1 MAWDKVDTT
10 RPPVA
15 YAVVGFALLL
25 FGLISLFMKQKLYIG
40 EATVATIYG
49 LIVGPH
55 CLNWFAPITWGNT
68 DEITFQLCRIVLV
81 VQIFA
86 VAVELPKKYMLR
98 HWWSITMLLVPV
110 MTWGWVISSVFIWKL
125 VPTLRWIEALCI
137 AGCVTATDPV
147 LAAAVVGKG
156 KFAQRVPGHIRNLL
170 SAESGCNDGM
180 AYPFVIMAVEI
191 LLHEHHPAEIAK
203 EFIVVGILYSCVFG
217 VVLGAV
223 IGYLAR
229 HLIKL
234 AEKFDLID
242 RESFLVYYFCVAL
255 FCAGVGT
262 IVGADE
268 LLVAFAA
275 GAAFSWDG
283 WFAKQTEESHVS
295 DVIDV
300 LLNTAFFVY
309 FGSIVPWTD
318 FNNDQLGIKAWKL
331 VIIAIIILVVR
342 RIPIMLMLKP
352 VIPDIKTWREASF
365 CGHFGPIGVGG
376 LYMAILARAEFETNS
391 EHPLK
396 DLPTDKDS
404 KFYYVIHTVWPI
416 TCFLVITSIIVHGS
430 SVAMFTL
437 GKHINRVAI
446 TMTYTTGGGNGPS
459 WLSRLPTRASEGGGP
474 LRLEQVETEYPL
486 RNGLRNRRK
495 FQKKPRPSETLD
507 LQAPPSERA
516 HGHSDTDSG
525 STMILLPLELSMDF
539 KSGEN
544 VSKTDMVPASRLEG
558 HKAEDIRAYVEGPHV
573 VVEDEEGNYV
583 HKFELG
589 EEHGDPEGEPH
600 LKIHAD
606 KQQRTRSVSEANN
619 NNVLSRATSLI
630 NIPRRPGQHVY
641 AYMNGD
647 DVVLEN
653 DEGEIVKRY
662 RYRHR
667 GTAEGRNDHRVGKGF
682 SKWLPHLPWSKPGRV
697 EDHQMQD
704 VESSP
709 EAELE
714 PVEAPGEEK
723 SLSRHFRALSNV
735 EDRELR
741 EKLKSMIER
750 GELPEGEPTSGS
762 DHEGS
767 QVKHSNDELALQS
780 DDEEE
785 PETEVERSRR
795 LAALGG
801 IRDDDDDEIEEQDE
815 DEPTPPQ
822 PAASAGAPDDDEP
835 KITFQL
841 PRRH

>member
-1 MAWDKVDTT
+1 MAWERVDTT

-15 YAVVGFALLL
+15 YAVIGFALLL

-55 CLNWFAPITWGNT
+55 CLNWFAPTTWGNS

-98 HWWSITMLLVPV
+98 HWWSVSMLLIPV

-170 SAESGCNDGM
+170 SAESACNDGM

-191 LLHEHHPAEIAK
+191 LLHEHHADEIAK
-203 EFIVVGILYSCVFG
+203 EFIVIAVLYSCVFG

-234 AEKFDLID
+234 ARKYDLID
-242 RESFLVYYFCVAL
+242 RESFLVYYFSVAF

-295 DVIDV
+295 DVIDI

-309 FGSIVPWTD
+309 FGAIVPWTD
-318 FNNDQLGIKAWKL
+318 FNNDALGIRAWKL

-342 RIPIMLMLKP
+342 RLPIMLAMKP
-352 VIPDIKTWREASF
+352 IIPDIKTWREASF

-376 LYMAILARAEFETNS
+376 LYMSILARAELESRS

-396 DLPTDKDS
+396 DVPTDS
-404 KFYYVIHTVWPI
+404 PYFYAISNIWPI

-430 SVAMFTL
+430 SVAIFTL

-459 WLSRLPTRASEGGGP
+459 WLSRLPSRASESGGP
-474 LRLEQVETEYPL
+474 LKLEQVETENPL
-486 RNGLRNRRK
+486 RNRLKGRRQRNQRRRSK
-495 FQKKPRPSETLD
+495 SESLTLPKPQDEEPNS
-507 LQAPPSERA
+507 SN
-516 HGHSDTDSG
+516 SSS
-525 STMILLPLELSMDF
+525 STMVIPVELNMNF
-539 KSGEN
+539 KSGKHAA
-544 VSKTDMVPASRLEG
+544 KTDMVPASVLDNCDKEG
-558 HKAEDIRAYVEGPHV
+558 IRAYVEGPHV
-573 VVEDEEGNYV
+573 IVEDNNGNVV

-589 EEHGDPEGEPH
+589 EEMGEPDGEPELQIH
-600 LKIHAD
+600 EDKRQQLKPVNEN
-606 KQQRTRSVSEANN
+606 TR
-619 NNVLSRATSLI
+619 LSRAASLVHL
-630 NIPRRPGQHVY
+630 PRRPGRHVY
-641 AYMNGD
+641 AYMNGN
-647 DVVLEN
+647 DVLLEN

-662 RYRHR
+662 KYRHR
-667 GTAEGRNDHRVGKGF
+667 GASESSNAKGRYTG
-682 SKWLPHLPWSKPGRV
+682 WLHQLPWNRSKHP
-697 EDHQMQD
+697 DQKLD
-704 VESSP
+704 VEATP
-709 EAELE
+709 EPVLE
-714 PVEAPGEEK
+714 PVENPDEEGSMVGK
-723 SLSRHFRALSNV
+723 IRDFSASDDLHM
-735 EDRELR
+735 RERLQT
-741 EKLKSMIER
+741 MISR
-750 GELPEGEPTSGS
+750 GELTEYEPTSASGEA
-762 DHEGS
+762 HEDQS
-767 QVKHSNDELALQS
+767 SVDEVAARS
-780 DDEEE
+780 EDDEE
-785 PETEVERSRR
+785 PETEVERNRR

-801 IRDDDDDEIEEQDE
+801 IRDDDEIEEQGAE
-815 DEPTPPQ
+815 RPTPPE
-822 PAASAGAPDDDEP
+822 PAAGAPDDDEP
-835 KITFQL
+835 RITFML
-841 PRRH
+841 PQRH